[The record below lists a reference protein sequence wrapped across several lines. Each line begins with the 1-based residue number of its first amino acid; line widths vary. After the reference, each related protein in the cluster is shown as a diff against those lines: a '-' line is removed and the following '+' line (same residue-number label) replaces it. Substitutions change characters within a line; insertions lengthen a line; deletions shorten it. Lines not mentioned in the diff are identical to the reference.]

1 MFSFGIICFFVWFI
15 CSIIIV
21 INVSGK
27 SAPLGCLTLILL
39 PIMPFILVWTSFTG
53 NKKLM
58 IPLLYVSGIVGF
70 STTAYELADAKEQM
84 APFVENI
91 KSEVNID
98 CEFLSVST
106 SSSGKEYTLGCIY
119 SGSDKFEYKNID
131 ELVEIYR
138 TNFILK
144 IAPLFPQLNNK
155 VDDNSIVLG
164 FYNESKI
171 NLCYRLKSSGE
182 ITDSWYSGADD
193 LCD

>member
-1 MFSFGIICFFVWFI
+1 MFSFGIICFVIWFI

-58 IPLLYVSGIVGF
+58 IPLLYVSGIFGF

-98 CEFLSVST
+98 CEFLSVGT

-119 SGSDKFEYKNID
+119 SGPDKFEYKNID

-144 IAPLFPQLNNK
+144 IAPFFPQLNNE
-155 VDDNSIVLG
+155 VDDNSIVIG

-171 NLCYRLKSSGE
+171 NLCYRLKPSGE
-182 ITDSWYSGADD
+182 VTDSWYSGADD